1 MCVAIP
7 GLVESIDEINNTA
20 IVDFSGNKIN
30 ARTGLVDIEVGDYA
44 LVHAGCIMQKM
55 NQTQAQE
62 LEELFFEIEG

>member
-44 LVHAGCIMQKM
+44 LVHAG
-55 NQTQAQE
+55 
-62 LEELFFEIEG
+62 